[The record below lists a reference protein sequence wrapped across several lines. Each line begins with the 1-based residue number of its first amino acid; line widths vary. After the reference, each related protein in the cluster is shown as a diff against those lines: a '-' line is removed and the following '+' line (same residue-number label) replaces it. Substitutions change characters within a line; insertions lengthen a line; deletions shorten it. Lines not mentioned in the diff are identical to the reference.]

1 MLQLSQRSLTA
12 SDADGELFCD
22 RGEELAAVERALDL
36 GFNVYVSGAS
46 GSGKTSFLQ
55 RVRARRER
63 SIFVNLA
70 RVDRIDGL
78 IDGLAA
84 SIDPGINKRHWSRGF
99 DPFPEEREK
108 RLEKQGADRLG
119 TLRWALRGESAPY
132 TLLLDNLDPH
142 LTHEMFGRQRD
153 ELWQMQLQ
161 WVVTGDTSGL
171 DPPADS
177 FFESSVHLEPLSPE
191 AMRDLLLRRGK
202 HGTAEQQEQMTKI
215 ANTLPSLLHPAT
227 PRRVISTAR
236 AVVLS
241 SDLESNLQQLRDQQ
255 YSQHKLSS
263 TARLVLDALYDVGPA
278 HAGNEQLLT
287 QVGATRSRVA
297 QLLKELEE
305 AQLVRSTRQ
314 GKRRVYAP
322 ALGESRPVKGAT
334 YKVR

>member
-1 MLQLSQRSLTA
+1 M
-12 SDADGELFCD
+12 
-22 RGEELAAVERALDL
+22 ERALDL
-36 GFNVYVSGAS
+36 GFNVYVSGS
-46 GSGKTSFLQ
+46 TGSGKTSFLQ
-55 RVRARRER
+55 RVRAQRER

-78 IDGLAA
+78 IGRLAS
-84 SIDPGINKRHWSRGF
+84 SIDPGINRSRWPRGF

-108 RLEKQGADRLG
+108 RLEKQGADLLG
-119 TLRWALRGESAPY
+119 ALRSALGKESAPY
-132 TLLLDNLDPH
+132 TFLLDNLNPQ

-153 ELWQMQLQ
+153 ELWQIPLQ
-161 WVVTGDTSGL
+161 WVIAGDTSRL

-177 FFESSVHLEPLSPE
+177 FFETFVPLETLNPD

-202 HGTAEQQEQMTKI
+202 HGTAEQQEQMAKI
-215 ANTLPSLLHPAT
+215 ANTLPDLLHPAT

-241 SDLESNLQQLRDQQ
+241 PDPESDLQQLRDQQ
-255 YSQHKLSS
+255 YSQHKLSD

-278 HAGNEQLLT
+278 HAGNEQLLA

-305 AQLVRSTRQ
+305 AQLVRSARE

-322 ALGESRPVKGAT
+322 ALGESRPVKSA
-334 YKVR
+334 K